1 MLMRFVPANCL
12 REGMIIGQ
20 TLYGRNEERLLVVG
34 TILSNKY
41 IKSISSL
48 GISGLYIDD
57 EVSRD
62 IEIQNVISE
71 ELRVE
76 TMKGVKSL
84 FVCVEK
90 NACGVDIDDIS
101 NQVENIVEELIHQKH
116 MLVNMIDLKVFDDY
130 TYFSFGQ
137 CRRPV
142 H

>member
-1 MLMRFVPANCL
+1 MRFVPANCL

-62 IEIQNVISE
+62 IEIQNVITE

-90 NACGVDIDDIS
+90 TPAVSIS
-101 NQVENIVEELIHQKH
+101 TI
-116 MLVNMIDLKVFDDY
+116 
-130 TYFSFGQ
+130 
-137 CRRPV
+137 
-142 H
+142 